1 MSQTVEITSLNFSG
15 QQANVIFTPYNSE
28 ISYGLGIKTIPF
40 TFDSSIIGNNILVT
54 GKYSINI
61 INSNCNHVLVIN

>member
-1 MSQTVEITSLNFSG
+1 MSQTVEITSINFSG
-15 QQANVIFTPYNSE
+15 QQANVIFTPDNSD

-40 TFDSSIIGNNILVT
+40 TFDSSIIGDNILVI

-61 INSNCNHVLVIN
+61 LNSNCSYVLVIN